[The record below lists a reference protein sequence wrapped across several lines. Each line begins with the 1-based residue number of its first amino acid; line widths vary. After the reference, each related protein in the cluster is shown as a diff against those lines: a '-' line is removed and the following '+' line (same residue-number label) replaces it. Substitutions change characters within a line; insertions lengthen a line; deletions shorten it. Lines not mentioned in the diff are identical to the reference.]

1 VTEARVPEA
10 HVSDEPTADWNALAV
25 DQQGGHVY
33 QGLEW
38 AEHRRRSGWRPL
50 FLSIGDRR
58 VLALTRAWP
67 VIGGSSAYIPRGPAP
82 VADGAETGA
91 VLWSATT
98 ALAARGVDVVA
109 ADPEVP
115 ADDDAF
121 AEWLR
126 RARFHPIEEIQPSR
140 HRISLPLEPGVDEED
155 VFPVFAKATRQRI
168 RKAEGAER
176 VAVVRHDTKARDSG
190 WGFETPRETADVAL
204 DRFYDLLEET
214 GERRSFSFGPRAE
227 FVRWWIAAHRAGLL
241 VYLEA
246 RDGSAD
252 GTPLAG
258 LVLYRH
264 GARIST
270 VHSGDHADS
279 RRSHP
284 GALHLLRWR
293 AIQLAIRQACIE
305 MDLGGVD
312 VPGTRRQPRES
323 DPTYGLYQHKMSF
336 GGQWLELA
344 GAHERVIRPNRY
356 RAGRVISRLTRFVQ
370 R

>member
-1 VTEARVPEA
+1 VTEASVREA
-10 HVSDEPTADWNALAV
+10 HVSEEPTADWNALAV
-25 DQQGGHVY
+25 DQPGGHVY

-67 VIGGSSAYIPRGPAP
+67 VFGGSSAYIPRGPAP

-91 VLWSATT
+91 ALWSATT

-115 ADDDAF
+115 ADDDPF

-126 RARFHPIEEIQPSR
+126 RARFQAIEEIQPSR
-140 HRISLPLEPGVDEED
+140 HRISLPLEAGVDED
-155 VFPVFAKATRQRI
+155 TVFAAIAKSTRQRI
-168 RKAEGAER
+168 RKTEKDSLK
-176 VAVVRHDTKARDSG
+176 VIRHDGRTPATGPGD
-190 WGFETPRETADVAL
+190 GFEPPSEAPAVAL
-204 DRFYDLLEET
+204 DRFYDMLSAT
-214 GERRSFSFGPRAE
+214 GERRHFSFGPHDA
-227 FVRWWIAAHRAGLL
+227 FVGWWRIALTAGQLIYLEGWGIRGAPVAGLM
-241 VYLEA
+241 
-246 RDGSAD
+246 
-252 GTPLAG
+252 
-258 LVLYRH
+258 LYRH
-264 GARIST
+264 GNRLST
-270 VHSGDHADS
+270 VHSGEARDKDEY
-279 RRSHP
+279 P
-284 GALHLLRWR
+284 GAYHLLRWR
-293 AIQLAIRQACIE
+293 AIQLAIREGCGE

-312 VPGTRRQPRES
+312 VPGARRQPRES